1 MVKYKVA
8 LLVKDVQN
16 LSVLNKYLITKLSFN
31 KYIDI
36 CLIAQNNSNKVSF
49 ISKIH
54 KKLKFWG
61 VVYFCEYLFSYPFRF
76 FFITYHSKKIDNY
89 FFNKIF
95 YSDDLIIKFS
105 GTKDEVL
112 HYLNNNNFNLI
123 IQAGYGILNR
133 SFVSSCKSL
142 IINLHHGI
150 ASKIRGVDSLLWA
163 FYYNRID
170 MLGGTIHEIDQ
181 GIDTGRILKFIYP
194 VKFNINS
201 SFHDV
206 FIEIT
211 EIAFSEIADL
221 SKNDSSTVAFYP
233 NSKGI
238 YKSSISGFKILKF
251 LIINR

>member
-8 LLVKDVQN
+8 LLVKDVHN
-16 LSVLNKYLITKLSFN
+16 LSFLNKYLITKLSSN
-31 KYIDI
+31 KNICI
-36 CLIAQNNSNKVSF
+36 CLIAQNNSNNVSI
-49 ISKIH
+49 ISKLN

-61 VVYFCEYLFSYPFRF
+61 IVYFSEYIISYPFRF
-76 FFITYHSKKIDNY
+76 FYIAYQSKKIDNY
-89 FFNKIF
+89 FNSKIL

-112 HYLNNNNFNLI
+112 QYLNSNNFNLI

-142 IINLHHGI
+142 ILNLHHGI
-150 ASKIRGVDSLLWA
+150 ASNIRGVDSLLWA

-170 MLGGTIHEIDQ
+170 MLGGTIHEIDE
-181 GIDTGRILKFIYP
+181 GIDTGRILKFVYP

-201 SFHDV
+201 SFYDV

-211 EIAFSEIADL
+211 EIAFNEIVYL
-221 SKNDSSTVAFYP
+221 SKNDFSNVVFYP
-233 NSKGI
+233 NIKGI

-251 LIINR
+251 LIVNR